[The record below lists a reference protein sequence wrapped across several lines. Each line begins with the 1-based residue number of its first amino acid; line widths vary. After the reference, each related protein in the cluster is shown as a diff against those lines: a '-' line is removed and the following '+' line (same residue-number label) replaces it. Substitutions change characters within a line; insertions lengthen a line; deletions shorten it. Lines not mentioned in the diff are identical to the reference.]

1 MGQQHAIHKFV
12 LGTKDFDD
20 KQSEFMYD
28 KGWYS
33 ITDIVGEEKIS
44 STSQEMPRRHILSG
58 ISISAGKRNASH
70 LRRGRGSVK
79 NAMRKERT
87 KQRAPQDIGGHYGH
101 FQHRQ
106 QIFQSIKQTGRYGY
120 FELLLDH
127 IMHTCFTIGAA
138 STALYDT
145 SRRVIHHDEGYVWR
159 GYWHAFKVNFKQAT
173 KAWLVQLIIL
183 IVLLGDIYIT
193 WSGLKTGNQWGTFS
207 IVFIIMALIAAAWA
221 IYTSAYI
228 SRFEQVTKI
237 TLKNTILILIANL
250 PWTLLVIVILVVSLI
265 LAWIIIP
272 LIFILPVGA
281 ALTYEFIFERIF
293 RKLMNEEDRLRE
305 EEKDKEYRD

>member
-1 MGQQHAIHKFV
+1 MGIFNIDNKFFRALNKLV
-12 LGTKDFDD
+12 D
-20 KQSEFMYD
+20 M
-28 KGWYS
+28 
-33 ITDIVGEEKIS
+33 V
-44 STSQEMPRRHILSG
+44 ILSFCWV
-58 ISISAGKRNASH
+58 ISCIP
-70 LRRGRGSVK
+70 V
-79 NAMRKERT
+79 
-87 KQRAPQDIGGHYGH
+87 
-101 FQHRQ
+101 
-106 QIFQSIKQTGRYGY
+106 
-120 FELLLDH
+120 
-127 IMHTCFTIGAA
+127 FTIGAA

-145 SRRVIHHDEGYVWR
+145 SRRVIHRDEGYVWR

-265 LAWIIIP
+265 LVWILIP

-281 ALTYEFIFERIF
+281 AL
-293 RKLMNEEDRLRE
+293 L
-305 EEKDKEYRD
+305 

>member
-1 MGQQHAIHKFV
+1 MGIFNVDNKFFRALNKLV
-12 LGTKDFDD
+12 D
-20 KQSEFMYD
+20 M
-28 KGWYS
+28 
-33 ITDIVGEEKIS
+33 V
-44 STSQEMPRRHILSG
+44 ILSFCWV
-58 ISISAGKRNASH
+58 ISCIP
-70 LRRGRGSVK
+70 V
-79 NAMRKERT
+79 
-87 KQRAPQDIGGHYGH
+87 
-101 FQHRQ
+101 
-106 QIFQSIKQTGRYGY
+106 
-120 FELLLDH
+120 
-127 IMHTCFTIGAA
+127 FTIGAA

-159 GYWHAFKVNFKQAT
+159 GYWHAFKENFKKAT
-173 KAWLVQLIIL
+173 MAWLVQLVIL

-193 WSGLKTGNQWGTFS
+193 WSGLKAGNQWGNFS
-207 IVFIIMALIAAAWA
+207 VVFIIMALITAAWA

-265 LAWIIIP
+265 LAWILIP

-293 RKLMNEEDRLRE
+293 RKLMPEEDRLR

>member
-1 MGQQHAIHKFV
+1 M
-12 LGTKDFDD
+12 
-20 KQSEFMYD
+20 
-28 KGWYS
+28 
-33 ITDIVGEEKIS
+33 
-44 STSQEMPRRHILSG
+44 
-58 ISISAGKRNASH
+58 
-70 LRRGRGSVK
+70 
-79 NAMRKERT
+79 
-87 KQRAPQDIGGHYGH
+87 
-101 FQHRQ
+101 
-106 QIFQSIKQTGRYGY
+106 
-120 FELLLDH
+120 
-127 IMHTCFTIGAA
+127 
-138 STALYDT
+138 
-145 SRRVIHHDEGYVWR
+145 WR

-193 WSGLKTGNQWGTFS
+193 WSGLKTGNKWGAFS

-237 TLKNTILILIANL
+237 TLKNTIIILIANL

-265 LAWIIIP
+265 LVWILIP

-293 RKLMNEEDRLRE
+293 RKLMPEEDRLRE

>member
-1 MGQQHAIHKFV
+1 
-12 LGTKDFDD
+12 
-20 KQSEFMYD
+20 
-28 KGWYS
+28 
-33 ITDIVGEEKIS
+33 
-44 STSQEMPRRHILSG
+44 
-58 ISISAGKRNASH
+58 
-70 LRRGRGSVK
+70 
-79 NAMRKERT
+79 
-87 KQRAPQDIGGHYGH
+87 
-101 FQHRQ
+101 
-106 QIFQSIKQTGRYGY
+106 
-120 FELLLDH
+120 
-127 IMHTCFTIGAA
+127 MHTCFTIGAA

-145 SRRVIHHDEGYVWR
+145 SRRVIHRDEGYVWR

-237 TLKNTILILIANL
+237 TLKNTMLILIANL

-265 LAWIIIP
+265 LVWILIP

-293 RKLMNEEDRLRE
+293 RKLMPEEDRLRE
-305 EEKDKEYRD
+305 EEKDKEYRG

>member
-1 MGQQHAIHKFV
+1 MGIFNIDNKFFRALNKLV
-12 LGTKDFDD
+12 D
-20 KQSEFMYD
+20 M
-28 KGWYS
+28 
-33 ITDIVGEEKIS
+33 V
-44 STSQEMPRRHILSG
+44 ILSFCWI
-58 ISISAGKRNASH
+58 ISCIP
-70 LRRGRGSVK
+70 V
-79 NAMRKERT
+79 
-87 KQRAPQDIGGHYGH
+87 
-101 FQHRQ
+101 
-106 QIFQSIKQTGRYGY
+106 
-120 FELLLDH
+120 
-127 IMHTCFTIGAA
+127 FTIGAA

-145 SRRVIHHDEGYVWR
+145 SRRVIHRDEGYVWR

-173 KAWLVQLIIL
+173 KAWLGQLIIL

-237 TLKNTILILIANL
+237 TLKNTMLILIANL

>member
-1 MGQQHAIHKFV
+1 MGIFNIDNKFFRALNKLV
-12 LGTKDFDD
+12 D
-20 KQSEFMYD
+20 M
-28 KGWYS
+28 
-33 ITDIVGEEKIS
+33 V
-44 STSQEMPRRHILSG
+44 ILSFCWI
-58 ISISAGKRNASH
+58 ISCIP
-70 LRRGRGSVK
+70 V
-79 NAMRKERT
+79 
-87 KQRAPQDIGGHYGH
+87 
-101 FQHRQ
+101 
-106 QIFQSIKQTGRYGY
+106 
-120 FELLLDH
+120 
-127 IMHTCFTIGAA
+127 FTIGAA

-193 WSGLKTGNQWGTFS
+193 WSGLKTGNKWGAFS

-265 LAWIIIP
+265 IYGFLFHSFSYFLSAQHSPMSLFLSVFSESSCLRRTGSARRRRIRSTGISII
-272 LIFILPVGA
+272 
-281 ALTYEFIFERIF
+281 
-293 RKLMNEEDRLRE
+293 
-305 EEKDKEYRD
+305 KDNHNNA